1 MLHNCHEAFLQPH
14 AINYHNLISYLC
26 KKLRISDGNR
36 DDRRGSGAQLAEGA
50 GDTQFLNRMVKI
62 RP

>member
-1 MLHNCHEAFLQPH
+1 MLHNCHETFLQPN
-14 AINYHNLISYLC
+14 AINYRNLISYLW

-36 DDRRGSGAQLAEGA
+36 DDRRGRGAQLAEGA
-50 GDTQFLNRMVKI
+50 EDTQFLNQMVKI